1 MIVRQPVYPM
11 FPASSWWPL
20 RQQFRRKLPVVVDA
34 GYLVTVLGIEEKTAR
49 NLVPTLKHFGLVDAD
64 GRPTERS
71 QLWRV
76 DSTYPEFCRMLREEI
91 YPPELFASVPDPA
104 VDQARAVDWF
114 MRTSGVGEA
123 AARRMARL
131 YELLVEADPAREQE
145 HAVRRRSKSIALR
158 RPAVDEPPRSF
169 PEPAGPTPDVSS
181 RVELHFHFDGDL
193 TPHQIEKIFQSMG
206 QYLSKR

>member
-20 RQQFRRKLPVVVDA
+20 RRQFRRKLPTIVDA

-49 NLVPTLKHFGLVDAD
+49 NLLPTLKHFGLLDAE
-64 GRPTERS
+64 GHPTERAH
-71 QLWRV
+71 LWRV
-76 DSTYPEFCRMLREEI
+76 DSTYPEFCRALREEI
-91 YPPELFASVPDPA
+91 YPSELFAAVPDPKA
-104 VDQARAVDWF
+104 DPARAVDWF

-131 YELLVEADPAREQE
+131 YELLVEADPTHEEE
-145 HAVRRRSKSIALR
+145 HAVRRRSRSIALR
-158 RPAVDEPPRSF
+158 RPAVDEPRTNGFPRESDA
-169 PEPAGPTPDVSS
+169 PSEASG

-193 TPHQIEKIFQSMG
+193 TPQQIEKIFQSMG
-206 QYLSKR
+206 EHLRK

>member
-20 RQQFRRKLPVVVDA
+20 RRQFRRKLPTLVDA

-49 NLVPTLKHFGLVDAD
+49 NLVPTLRHFGLVDAD
-64 GRPTERS
+64 GRPTERAH
-71 QLWRV
+71 LWRV

-91 YPPELFASVPDPA
+91 YPPELFATVPDPKA
-104 VDQARAVDWF
+104 EPERAVDWF

-131 YELLVEADPAREQE
+131 YELLAEADPTREGDYAE
-145 HAVRRRSKSIALR
+145 RRRSRSIALR
-158 RPAVDEPPRSF
+158 RPALDEPRRPF
-169 PEPAGPTPDVSS
+169 PDETASAPDATAGH
-181 RVELHFHFDGDL
+181 VELHFHFDGDL
-193 TPHQIEKIFQSMG
+193 TAQQIEKIFQSMG
-206 QYLSKR
+206 QYLRK